1 MTQSPPLRKC
11 VRFAKHGP
19 EGSRKESASPSP
31 RRKAVFPISINCS
44 PKNDFSRNPF
54 RYLSILSVLAL
65 QSFVSCRCAMVGNGC
80 IPGEQNI
87 DFDWN
92 RLLDD
97 DNFLFAA
104 VDEGFSNLSP
114 DSLPLSIGDIEE
126 ILMKDDDAA
135 PDDFI
140 SEILLDSPAEAS
152 APSGEVAGI
161 EESDHSG
168 EVVGTPDTKG
178 SSGSEVEDDGKGKER
193 DTVEGVEQFQQK
205 ADNAAEVLADD
216 NDDPIAKK
224 RKRQL
229 RNRDA
234 AVRSR
239 ERKKTYV
246 RDLELKSKY
255 YESECRR
262 LGIMLQYCLAENQ
275 TLRLSLQNSKAVG
288 ASMPMQ
294 ESAVLLLESLL
305 LGSLHWFLGITCL
318 LILLPLL
325 QSTPLRVVP
334 QEGQENK
341 NQASLAPGKVGSR
354 TNRIWVIQS
363 MMGKR
368 YKASRSR
375 MKSTSVLAQVPTV
388 WVCGMLAW

>member
-44 PKNDFSRNPF
+44 PKNEFSRNPF

-65 QSFVSCRCAMVGNGC
+65 QSFVSCRCAMVGNGG

-135 PDDFI
+135 PYDFI

-168 EVVGTPDTKG
+168 EVVGTPDTK
-178 SSGSEVEDDGKGKER
+178 DL
-193 DTVEGVEQFQQK
+193 
-205 ADNAAEVLADD
+205 AAPKSRTMA
-216 NDDPIAKK
+216 
-224 RKRQL
+224 
-229 RNRDA
+229 
-234 AVRSR
+234 R
-239 ERKKTYV
+239 ERRGTQWKG
-246 RDLELKSKY
+246 LNSFSK
-255 YESECRR
+255 RR
-262 LGIMLQYCLAENQ
+262 ITLPRSSPMTMMIRSQRNASGI
-275 TLRLSLQNSKAVG
+275 LS
-288 ASMPMQ
+288 
-294 ESAVLLLESLL
+294 
-305 LGSLHWFLGITCL
+305 
-318 LILLPLL
+318 
-325 QSTPLRVVP
+325 
-334 QEGQENK
+334 
-341 NQASLAPGKVGSR
+341 
-354 TNRIWVIQS
+354 
-363 MMGKR
+363 
-368 YKASRSR
+368 
-375 MKSTSVLAQVPTV
+375 
-388 WVCGMLAW
+388 